1 MVGAP
6 AMTSSPMPHHGRA
19 KSLVL
24 HLAPG
29 AFAFAVYLS
38 VCLPIAGALGLPR
51 YAALAMMGVLLSIGL
66 AGALLY
72 LGKAT
77 TGRLSLETVVL
88 YRERIAPWTL
98 VLAVAGV
105 FGWALVVL
113 PFVGWI
119 DQWLLEQVF
128 ASWPA
133 QPRIDTTG
141 YSTTRV
147 IGTQIAS
154 VLIGGIITPIAEELY
169 YRGYLLPRVQWMGLW
184 AVPWTAT
191 LFALAHFHSPWGF
204 PSRMLLL
211 PVLIY
216 AVQRT
221 RSISV
226 GIWAHCIG
234 NTAGELLALTELLTA
249 PSTPSQGF

>member
-51 YAALAMMGVLLSIGL
+51 Y
-66 AGALLY
+66 
-72 LGKAT
+72 
-77 TGRLSLETVVL
+77 
-88 YRERIAPWTL
+88 
-98 VLAVAGV
+98 
-105 FGWALVVL
+105 
-113 PFVGWI
+113 
-119 DQWLLEQVF
+119 
-128 ASWPA
+128 
-133 QPRIDTTG
+133 
-141 YSTTRV
+141 
-147 IGTQIAS
+147 
-154 VLIGGIITPIAEELY
+154 
-169 YRGYLLPRVQWMGLW
+169 
-184 AVPWTAT
+184 AT